1 MDKVL
6 SYIVW
11 SSEKASLKEFTSKHQ
26 LPQIV
31 KVEHRDNDILD
42 EKYFSVGQTLKLH
55 CIQNIRKIE
64 CRDDRGVLYY
74 IPVCL
79 QEKVFKENKGDAVSS
94 IAELATLHPAAE
106 YVQVLNGYCIDG
118 NGKGIIIDIE
128 QGELLEIVNDIYEK
142 ISDETF
148 LTFRN
153 ASGEEFDLLNAC
165 NAGFMPLFDVKETFL
180 KDILPTGF
188 DDRFKQ
194 FSFQFARREFSYRT
208 VGSLHCQRI
217 YDEKV
222 IIASA
227 VVECCSY
234 VFAIPQD
241 LKLVVKIA
249 EGSIHENQTYDNI
262 RVNFHKSSG
271 LETEVLQRQINHIFH
286 SPNEIYKFEHVFS
299 EDGSND
305 YEVPVP
311 VRRATISKPFIQ
323 PKPNR
328 KKKPSFPK
336 PKKEIIKNDQKK
348 SIDSEAPVLEAIYA
362 KPQKEIVKNDQ
373 KKSIERETPV
383 LEATYSTPQK
393 EIVMNDLK
401 KGTQRETPVLEAR
414 YSTPQKEI
422 VKNDQKKG
430 LQSEAPVLQA
440 RYCTPPQPPYISLQ
454 KDTPNTDKHTDKTVS
469 KNVDKMSVAEICD
482 VLRSL
487 NLGKHIENFKSN
499 QIDGELL
506 CELETDELKDIG
518 LSGFEIKKI
527 FRYKAGWRPK
537 TV

>member
-6 SYIVW
+6 SHVVW
-11 SSEKASLKEFTSKHQ
+11 SSEKASLKEFTSKHE

-31 KVEHRDNDILD
+31 KVEHRDNDALD
-42 EKYFSVGQTLKLH
+42 KKYFSVGQTLKLH

-64 CRDDRGVLYY
+64 CRDDRGVLYF

-79 QEKVFKENKGDAVSS
+79 QEKVFQENKGDAVSS
-94 IAELATLHPAAE
+94 IAELATFHPAAQ

-153 ASGEEFDLLNAC
+153 ASGEEFDLPNTC
-165 NAGFMPLFDVKETFL
+165 NAGFMPLFNVKETVL
-180 KDILPTGF
+180 KEILPTGF
-188 DDRFKQ
+188 DERFKH
-194 FSFQFARREFSYRT
+194 FSFQFARKEFSYRT

-241 LKLVVKIA
+241 LQLVIKIA

-262 RVNFHKSSG
+262 RVNFHKSPG
-271 LETEVLQRQINHIFH
+271 LETEVSQRLINHIFH
-286 SPNEIYKFEHVFS
+286 SPNEIYKFEHVFF

-328 KKKPSFPK
+328 KKKPSFSK
-336 PKKEIIKNDQKK
+336 PRNEIIKNDEKKSIEGEVPVLEARYCTPQKKIVKYDEKKCTQSEVPVLQAIYCTPQKEILKNDQKK
-348 SIDSEAPVLEAIYA
+348 SIQSEA
-362 KPQKEIVKNDQ
+362 
-373 KKSIERETPV
+373 
-383 LEATYSTPQK
+383 
-393 EIVMNDLK
+393 
-401 KGTQRETPVLEAR
+401 PVLEAR
-414 YSTPQKEI
+414 YSTPQKEM

-430 LQSEAPVLQA
+430 IRSKAPVLQA

-454 KDTPNTDKHTDKTVS
+454 KDTPHTDKTMS
-469 KNVDKMSVAEICD
+469 KKVDKMSVLEICD

-499 QIDGELL
+499 QIDGALL
-506 CELETDELKDIG
+506 CELETSELKDVG

-527 FRYKAGWRPK
+527 FRYRAGWRPK